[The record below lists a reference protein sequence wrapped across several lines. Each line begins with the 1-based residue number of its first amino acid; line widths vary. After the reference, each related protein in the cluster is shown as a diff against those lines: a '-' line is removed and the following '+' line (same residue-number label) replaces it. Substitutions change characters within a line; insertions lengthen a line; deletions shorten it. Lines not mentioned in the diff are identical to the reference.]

1 VNRRTLA
8 IFAVGAVA
16 IVALWWFLVYSPK
29 GDDLSA
35 AQDERDE
42 AALQQD
48 ALQAQLDELEEIA
61 ANGPAIDAELAEL
74 SGLVPPTSDLA
85 GFIIGMNDLA
95 IQSGIDWISVAPNPP
110 EAEGPGLSTIDL
122 NISIEGG
129 FFQVVDYLN
138 RLEDFDRLVIV
149 DTMNISSSSG
159 SAEDGTTAA
168 TGTLGVTLTGR
179 MFTTEA
185 PAPAPGTP
193 GAGATTTTTVA
204 GPTTTVAGGSATTG
218 TTGAVQ

>member
-1 VNRRTLA
+1 VLA
-8 IFAVGAVA
+8 FFAVGALA

-29 GDDLSA
+29 SDDLTT

-85 GFIIGMNDLA
+85 GFILGMNDLA

-122 NISIEGG
+122 NIAVEGG

-149 DTMNISSSSG
+149 DTMNISTSG
-159 SAEDGTTAA
+159 ESEEGTT
-168 TGTLGVTLTGR
+168 TGSLGVTLTGR

-204 GPTTTVAGGSATTG
+204 GATTTTVAGGSATTA
-218 TTGAVQ
+218 TTGAAQ